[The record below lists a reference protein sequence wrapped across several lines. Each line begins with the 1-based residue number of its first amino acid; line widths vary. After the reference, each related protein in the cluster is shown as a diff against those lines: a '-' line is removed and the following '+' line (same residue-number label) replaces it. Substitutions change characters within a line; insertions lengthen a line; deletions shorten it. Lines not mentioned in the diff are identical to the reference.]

1 MNFRVVIFSGIV
13 AAFIGAMIG
22 VALAHISQRE
32 LRKQAI
38 LVGGASLGFVVGATS
53 SMIMQQKQE
62 RSEDYGEIDRL
73 K

>member
-1 MNFRVVIFSGIV
+1 MNLKVVLFSGIV
-13 AAFIGAMIG
+13 TALIGAMVG

-38 LVGGASLGFVVGATS
+38 LVGGASLGFVLGATS
-53 SMIMQQKQE
+53 SIIMQQKQE
-62 RSEDYGEIDRL
+62 RAEDYHDIDHL